1 MNKVT
6 FPSINP
12 IKNLCTLFWSD
23 NYFLLYLNKNVY
35 TTKKNYA
42 LYDIM
47 YKTLDEY
54 CLVDIFRKIANT
66 FMKLSNSENSFCH
79 SAEKLEKFRENRK
92 KLFKNDLF
100 EFGMNLGF

>member
-1 MNKVT
+1 MYR
-6 FPSINP
+6 
-12 IKNLCTLFWSD
+12 LFWSD

-35 TTKKNYA
+35 NTKNHA
-42 LYDIM
+42 FVLH
-47 YKTLDEY
+47 YKTLDKY